1 MTPKIKF
8 GTDGWRGI
16 IADDFTFANVRYCAQ
31 AVAEHLRDQNL
42 APRGMVVGYD
52 TRFASERFAAA
63 VAEVFAGNGIKT
75 LLCQQATPTPI
86 VSYGVT
92 HEKAAGAVIIT
103 ASHNPGQWNGF
114 KIKSP
119 DGSSAP
125 TQVEADVESRL
136 PQIIAQDRVKRL
148 ELEECLSKGII
159 RYVDLSTAYFD
170 HISGLVD
177 LQSLRQSGLRIAVD
191 SMFGAGSGYF
201 KRALGGGNTEVI
213 EINGERN
220 PIFPGIQPEPIA
232 RHLKKLSVTVQ
243 DTGASIG
250 LATDGDADRIGAV
263 DEKGQPLTP
272 LQIFALLALYFFE
285 VRGERG
291 PIVRTITT
299 TSMLDR
305 LGKIYGVPVYETK
318 VGFKYVAPVMMSE
331 NALIGGEESSGF
343 GFRGHIPERDGILA
357 GLYLL
362 DFMNRLKKFPSQLID
377 YLYSKVG
384 PHHYNRVDL
393 EFPPADRE
401 KIIARIAGKTPA
413 EIGGARVVKV
423 NTADGF
429 HFALADG
436 SWLLVRFSG
445 TEPIL
450 RIYAEASTLER
461 ANLIIAEGKRLLGV

>member
-1 MTPKIKF
+1 MLPKIKF

-31 AVAEHLRDQNL
+31 SVADYLRDKGL
-42 APRGMVVGYD
+42 ASRGMVVGYD

-63 VAEVFAGNGIKT
+63 VAEVFAGNDINTYLSPK
-75 LLCQQATPTPI
+75 AIPTPV

-92 HEKAAGAVIIT
+92 HQKAAGAVIIT

-114 KIKSP
+114 KIKSA

-125 TQVEADVESRL
+125 TQVEAEVESRL
-136 PQIIAQDRVKRL
+136 PQIMAQDKIKRVD
-148 ELEECLSKGII
+148 LEEGLARGTI
-159 RYVDLSTAYFD
+159 RYLDLAPTYFE
-170 HISGLVD
+170 HIAKLVD
-177 LQSLRQSGLRIAVD
+177 IQSLRQSGLKITVD

-201 KRALGGGNTEVI
+201 NGILQGSRTEVI

-232 RHLKKLSVTVQ
+232 RHLTKLSATIRQNGSAV
-243 DTGASIG
+243 G
-250 LATDGDADRIGAV
+250 LATDGDADRIGVV

-272 LQIFALLALYFFE
+272 LQIFALLALYLFE
-285 VRGERG
+285 VRGQSG
-291 PIVRTITT
+291 PIVRTVTT
-299 TSMLDR
+299 TSMLDK
-305 LGKIYGVPVYETK
+305 LGKIYNVPVYETK
-318 VGFKYVAPVMMSE
+318 VGFKHVAPIMMAE

-357 GLYLL
+357 GLFLL
-362 DFMNRLKKFPSQLID
+362 DLMNKLHKTPSQLIEH
-377 YLYSKVG
+377 LYSKVG

-401 KIIARIAGKTPA
+401 KIIGRVAGKTPS
-413 EIGGARVVKV
+413 EIGTLKVVKV

-429 HFALADG
+429 HFTLADG
-436 SWLLVRFSG
+436 SWLLIRFSG

-450 RIYAEASTLER
+450 RIYAEAASLEQ
-461 ANLIIAEGKRLLGV
+461 ANSMIAQGKKLLGV

>member
-1 MTPKIKF
+1 MIPKIKF

-31 AVAEHLRDQNL
+31 SVVEYLRDKGL
-42 APRGMVVGYD
+42 DSRGMVVGYD

-75 LLCQQATPTPI
+75 DLCTQATPTPI

-92 HEKAAGAVIIT
+92 RQKAAGAVIIT

-125 TQVEADVESRL
+125 TQVEAEIESRL
-136 PQIIAQDRVKRL
+136 PQIIAQDKIKRL
-148 ELEECLSKGII
+148 DLEEGLAKGII
-159 RYVDLSTAYFD
+159 RYLDPTPTYFE
-170 HISGLVD
+170 HIAHLVD
-177 LQSLRQSGLRIAVD
+177 LESLRQSGLKITVD
-191 SMFGAGSGYF
+191 SMFGAGSGCF
-201 KRALGGGNTEVI
+201 KKVLQGGKTEVI

-232 RHLKKLSVTVQ
+232 RHLTKLSATIRQ
-243 DTGASIG
+243 NGAAIG
-250 LATDGDADRIGAV
+250 LATDGDADRIGVV
-263 DEKGQPLTP
+263 DEKGSPLTP
-272 LQIFALLALYFFE
+272 LQIFALLALYLFE

-291 PIVRTITT
+291 PIVKTVTT
-299 TSMLDR
+299 TSMLDK
-305 LGKIYGVPVYETK
+305 LGKIYNVPVYETK
-318 VGFKYVAPVMMSE
+318 VGFKHVAPVMMAE

-362 DFMNRLKKFPSQLID
+362 DLMNKLNKSPSQLIEL
-377 YLYSKVG
+377 LYSKVG

-401 KIIARIAGKTPA
+401 NIIGRIAGKTPSQ
-413 EIGGARVVKV
+413 IGGTKVIKV

-429 HFALADG
+429 HLSLADG
-436 SWLLVRFSG
+436 SWLLIRFSG

-450 RIYAEASTLER
+450 RIYAEAGSLDR
-461 ANLIIAEGKRLLGV
+461 ANSLIAEGKKLLGV

>member
-1 MTPKIKF
+1 MIPKIKF

-16 IADDFTFANVRYCAQ
+16 IAEDFTFTNVRYCAQ
-31 AVAEHLRDQNL
+31 SVGEYLRDKGL
-42 APRGMVVGYD
+42 ASRGMVVGYD
-52 TRFASERFAAA
+52 TRFASESFAAA
-63 VAEVFAGNGIKT
+63 VAEVFAGNDIKT
-75 LLCQQATPTPI
+75 DLCPQATPTPI

-103 ASHNPGQWNGF
+103 ASHNPSQWNGF

-125 TQVEADVESRL
+125 TEVEAEIESRL
-136 PQIIAQDRVKRL
+136 PQIMAQDKIKRL
-148 ELEECLSKGII
+148 ALEEGLAKGII
-159 RYVDLSTAYFD
+159 RYLDLAPTYLE
-170 HISGLVD
+170 HIAQLVD
-177 LQSLRQSGLRIAVD
+177 LQSLRQSGLKITVD

-201 KRALGGGNTEVI
+201 KKILQGGQTEVI

-232 RHLKKLSVTVQ
+232 RHLTKLSATIRQ
-243 DTGASIG
+243 NGAAIG

-263 DEKGQPLTP
+263 DEKGNPLTP
-272 LQIFALLALYFFE
+272 LQIFALLALYLFE
-285 VRGERG
+285 VCGERG
-291 PIVRTITT
+291 PIVKTVTT
-299 TSMLDR
+299 TSMLDK
-305 LGKIYGVPVYETK
+305 LGKMYNVPVYETK
-318 VGFKYVAPVMMSE
+318 VGFKYVAPIMMAE

-343 GFRGHIPERDGILA
+343 AFRGHIPERDGILA

-362 DFMNRLKKFPSQLID
+362 DLMNRLNKSPSQLIE

-401 KIIARIAGKTPA
+401 KIIGRIAGKTLSQIA
-413 EIGGARVVKV
+413 GTKVLKV

-429 HFALADG
+429 HLSLADG
-436 SWLLVRFSG
+436 SWLLIRFSG

-450 RIYAEASTLER
+450 RIYAEAGSLER
-461 ANLIIAEGKRLLGV
+461 ANSLIAEGKKLLGV

>member
-1 MTPKIKF
+1 MIPKIKF

-16 IADDFTFANVRYCAQ
+16 IAEDFTFANVRFCAQ
-31 AVAEHLRDQNL
+31 AVAEYLRDKGM

-63 VAEVFAGNGIKT
+63 VAEVFAGNDIRT
-75 LLCQQATPTPI
+75 HLCPKVAPTPV

-125 TQVEADVESRL
+125 TQVEAEVESRL
-136 PQIIAQDRVKRL
+136 PQIISQDRIKRL
-148 ELEECLSKGII
+148 DLEEGLSKGIV
-159 RYVDLSTAYFD
+159 RYLDPTPDYFD
-170 HISGLVD
+170 HIAKLVD
-177 LQSLRQSGLRIAVD
+177 LYSLRQSGLKITAD

-201 KRALGGGNTEVI
+201 KKILEGGKTEVT

-232 RHLKKLSVTVQ
+232 RHLAKLSATIRQNGSAV
-243 DTGASIG
+243 G
-250 LATDGDADRIGAV
+250 LATDGDADRIGVV
-263 DEKGQPLTP
+263 DEKGSPLTP

-291 PIVRTITT
+291 PIVRTVTT
-299 TSMLDR
+299 TSMLDK
-305 LGKIYGVPVYETK
+305 LGKIYNVPVYETK
-318 VGFKYVAPVMMSE
+318 VGFKHVAPVMMAE

-357 GLYLL
+357 GLFLL
-362 DFMNRLKKFPSQLID
+362 DLMNKLHKTPSQLIEH
-377 YLYSKVG
+377 LYRKVG

-401 KIIARIAGKTPA
+401 KIIGRVAGKTPS
-413 EIGGARVVKV
+413 EIGTLKVVKV

-429 HFALADG
+429 HFTLADG
-436 SWLLVRFSG
+436 SWLLIRFSG

-450 RIYAEASTLER
+450 RIYAEAASLEQ
-461 ANLIIAEGKRLLGV
+461 ANSMIAQGKKLLGV

>member
-1 MTPKIKF
+1 MIPKIKF

-31 AVAEHLRDQNL
+31 SVAEYLRDRGL
-42 APRGMVVGYD
+42 ASRGMVVGYD

-63 VAEVFAGNGIKT
+63 VAEVLAGNDIKT
-75 LLCQQATPTPI
+75 DLCTQATPTPI
-86 VSYGVT
+86 VSYAVT
-92 HEKAAGAVIIT
+92 HQKAAGAVIIT

-125 TQVEADVESRL
+125 TQVEAEIESRL
-136 PQIIAQDRVKRL
+136 PQIIAQDKTRRL
-148 ELEECLSKGII
+148 DLEEGLAKGII
-159 RYVDLSTAYFD
+159 RYLDPAPTYFD
-170 HISGLVD
+170 HIAHLVD
-177 LQSLRQSGLRIAVD
+177 LPSLRQSGLKITVD
-191 SMFGAGSGYF
+191 SMFGAGSGCF
-201 KRALGGGNTEVI
+201 KKVLQCGKTEVI

-232 RHLKKLSVTVQ
+232 RHLTKLSATIRQ
-243 DTGASIG
+243 NGAAVG
-250 LATDGDADRIGAV
+250 LATDGDADRIGVV
-263 DEKGQPLTP
+263 DEKGNPLTP
-272 LQIFALLALYFFE
+272 LQIFALLALYLFE

-291 PIVRTITT
+291 PIVKTVTT
-299 TSMLDR
+299 TSMLDK
-305 LGKIYGVPVYETK
+305 LGKIYNVPVYETK
-318 VGFKYVAPVMMSE
+318 VGFKYVAPIMMAE

-362 DFMNRLKKFPSQLID
+362 DLMNKLNKTPSQLIEH
-377 YLYSKVG
+377 LYSKVG

-401 KIIARIAGKTPA
+401 NIMGRIAGKTPSQ
-413 EIGGARVVKV
+413 IGGTKVIKV

-429 HFALADG
+429 HLSLEDG
-436 SWLLVRFSG
+436 SWLLIRFSG

-450 RIYAEASTLER
+450 RIYAEAGSLER
-461 ANLIIAEGKRLLGV
+461 ANSIIAEGKKLLGV

>member
-1 MTPKIKF
+1 MPPKIKF

-31 AVAEHLRDQNL
+31 SVAEYLRDKGL

-52 TRFASERFAAA
+52 TRFASERFAAT
-63 VAEVFAGNGIKT
+63 VAEVFAGNDIKT
-75 LLCQQATPTPI
+75 SLCPQATPTPI
-86 VSYGVT
+86 ISYGVT
-92 HEKAAGAVIIT
+92 HQKAAGAVIIT
-103 ASHNPGQWNGF
+103 ASHNPSQWNGF
-114 KIKSP
+114 KIKSA

-125 TQVEADVESRL
+125 TQVEGEIESRL
-136 PQIIAQDRVKRL
+136 PQIMAQDRAL
-148 ELEECLSKGII
+148 TMPLEEGLARGLI
-159 RYVDLSTAYFD
+159 RYADLAPTYIQ

-177 LQSLRQSGLRIAVD
+177 IQGLRECGLKITVD

-201 KRALGGGNTEVI
+201 KGILHGSRTQVI

-220 PIFPGIQPEPIA
+220 PSFPGIQPEPIA
-232 RHLKKLSVTVQ
+232 RHLTKLSATIRQNGSAV
-243 DTGASIG
+243 G
-250 LATDGDADRIGAV
+250 LATDGDSDRIGVV
-263 DEKGQPLTP
+263 DEQGQPLTP
-272 LQIFALLALYFFE
+272 LQIFALLALYLFE

-291 PIVRTITT
+291 PIVRTVTT
-299 TSMLDR
+299 TSMLNQ
-305 LGKIYGVPVYETK
+305 LGQIYNVPVFETK
-318 VGFKYVAPVMMSE
+318 VGFKYVAPIMMSE

-362 DFMNRLKKFPSQLID
+362 DLMSRLHKSPSQLIE

-393 EFPPADRE
+393 EFPAADRE
-401 KIIARIAGKTPA
+401 KIIGRVAKEPPTRVGSLD
-413 EIGGARVVKV
+413 VVKL
-423 NTADGF
+423 NTADGY
-429 HFALADG
+429 HFTLSDG

-450 RIYAEASTLER
+450 RIYAEAASLEQ
-461 ANLIIAEGKRLLGV
+461 ANSMIAEGRRLLGV

>member
-1 MTPKIKF
+1 MIPKIKF

-31 AVAEHLRDQNL
+31 SVVEYLRDKGL
-42 APRGMVVGYD
+42 DSRGMVVGYD

-75 LLCQQATPTPI
+75 DLCTQATPTPI

-92 HEKAAGAVIIT
+92 RQKAAGAVIIT

-125 TQVEADVESRL
+125 TQVEAEIESRL
-136 PQIIAQDRVKRL
+136 PQIIAQDKIKRL
-148 ELEECLSKGII
+148 DLEEGLAKGII
-159 RYVDLSTAYFD
+159 RYLDPTPTYFE
-170 HISGLVD
+170 HIAHLVD
-177 LQSLRQSGLRIAVD
+177 LESLRQSGLKITVD
-191 SMFGAGSGYF
+191 SMFGAGSGCF
-201 KRALGGGNTEVI
+201 KKVLQGGKTEVI

-232 RHLKKLSVTVQ
+232 RHLTKLSATIRQ
-243 DTGASIG
+243 NGAAIG
-250 LATDGDADRIGAV
+250 LATDGDADRIGVV
-263 DEKGQPLTP
+263 DEKGSPLTP
-272 LQIFALLALYFFE
+272 LQIFALLALYLFE

-291 PIVRTITT
+291 PIVKTVTT
-299 TSMLDR
+299 TTMLDK
-305 LGKIYGVPVYETK
+305 LGKIYNVPVYETK
-318 VGFKYVAPVMMSE
+318 VGFKHVAPVMMAE

-362 DFMNRLKKFPSQLID
+362 DLMNKLNKSPSQLIEL
-377 YLYSKVG
+377 LYSKVG

-401 KIIARIAGKTPA
+401 KIIGRIAGKTPSQ
-413 EIGGARVVKV
+413 IGGTKVIKV

-429 HFALADG
+429 HLSLADG
-436 SWLLVRFSG
+436 SWLLIRFSG

-450 RIYAEASTLER
+450 RIYAEAASLDR
-461 ANLIIAEGKRLLGV
+461 ANSLIAEGKKLLGV

>member
-1 MTPKIKF
+1 MIPKIKF

-31 AVAEHLRDQNL
+31 SVVEYLRDKGL
-42 APRGMVVGYD
+42 DSRGMVVGYD

-75 LLCQQATPTPI
+75 DLCTQATPTPI

-92 HEKAAGAVIIT
+92 HQKAAGAVIIT

-125 TQVEADVESRL
+125 TQVEAEIESRL
-136 PQIIAQDRVKRL
+136 PQIIAQDRIKRL
-148 ELEECLSKGII
+148 DLEEGLAKGII
-159 RYVDLSTAYFD
+159 RYLDPTPTYFE
-170 HISGLVD
+170 HIAHLVD
-177 LQSLRQSGLRIAVD
+177 LESLRQSGLKITVD
-191 SMFGAGSGYF
+191 SMFGAGSGCF
-201 KRALGGGNTEVI
+201 KKVLQGGKTEVI

-232 RHLKKLSVTVQ
+232 RHLTKLSATIRQ
-243 DTGASIG
+243 NGAAIG
-250 LATDGDADRIGAV
+250 LATDGDADRIGVV
-263 DEKGQPLTP
+263 DEKGSPLTP
-272 LQIFALLALYFFE
+272 LQIFALLALYLFE

-291 PIVRTITT
+291 PIVKTVTT
-299 TSMLDR
+299 TTMLDK
-305 LGKIYGVPVYETK
+305 LGKIYNVPVYETK
-318 VGFKYVAPVMMSE
+318 VGFKHVAPVMMAE

-362 DFMNRLKKFPSQLID
+362 DLMNKLNKSPSQLIEL
-377 YLYSKVG
+377 LYSKVG

-401 KIIARIAGKTPA
+401 KIIGRIAGKTPSQ
-413 EIGGARVVKV
+413 IGGTKVIKV

-429 HFALADG
+429 HLSLADG
-436 SWLLVRFSG
+436 SWLLIRFSG

-450 RIYAEASTLER
+450 RIYAEAASLDR
-461 ANLIIAEGKRLLGV
+461 ANSLIAAGKKLLGV

>member
-1 MTPKIKF
+1 MLPKIKF

-31 AVAEHLRDQNL
+31 SVADYLRDKGL
-42 APRGMVVGYD
+42 ASRGMVVGYD

-63 VAEVFAGNGIKT
+63 VAEVFAGNDINAYLSPK
-75 LLCQQATPTPI
+75 ATPTPV

-92 HEKAAGAVIIT
+92 RQKAAGAVIIT

-125 TQVEADVESRL
+125 TQVEAEVESRL
-136 PQIIAQDRVKRL
+136 PQIMAQDKIKRVD
-148 ELEECLSKGII
+148 LEEGLARGTI
-159 RYVDLSTAYFD
+159 RYLDLAPTYFE
-170 HISGLVD
+170 HIAKLVD
-177 LQSLRQSGLRIAVD
+177 IQSLRQSGLKITVD

-201 KRALGGGNTEVI
+201 KGILQGSRTEVI

-232 RHLKKLSVTVQ
+232 RHLTKLSATIRQNGSAV
-243 DTGASIG
+243 G
-250 LATDGDADRIGAV
+250 LATDGDADRIGVV

-291 PIVRTITT
+291 PIVRTVTT
-299 TSMLDR
+299 TTMLDK
-305 LGKIYGVPVYETK
+305 LGKIYNVPVYETK
-318 VGFKYVAPVMMSE
+318 VGFKHVAPIMMAE

-357 GLYLL
+357 GLFLL
-362 DFMNRLKKFPSQLID
+362 DLMNRLKKTPSQLIEH
-377 YLYSKVG
+377 LYSKVG

-401 KIIARIAGKTPA
+401 KIIGRVAGKTPSQ
-413 EIGGARVVKV
+413 IGTIKVIKV

-429 HFALADG
+429 HFTLADG
-436 SWLLVRFSG
+436 SWLLIRFSG

-450 RIYAEASTLER
+450 RIYAEAASLEQ
-461 ANLIIAEGKRLLGV
+461 ANSLIAQGKKLLGV

>member
-1 MTPKIKF
+1 MIPKIKF

-16 IADDFTFANVRYCAQ
+16 IAEDFTFANVRYCAQ
-31 AVAEHLRDQNL
+31 SMAEYLWDKGL
-42 APRGMVVGYD
+42 ASRGMVVGYD

-63 VAEVFAGNGIKT
+63 VAEVFAANDIKT
-75 LLCQQATPTPI
+75 ALCTQATPTPI

-92 HEKAAGAVIIT
+92 REKAAGAVIIT

-125 TQVEADVESRL
+125 TQVEAEIESRL
-136 PQIIAQDRVKRL
+136 PQIMTQDRIKRL
-148 ELEECLSKGII
+148 DLEEGLARGII
-159 RYVDLSTAYFD
+159 RYLDLAPTYFD
-170 HISGLVD
+170 HIAHLVD
-177 LQSLRQSGLRIAVD
+177 LQSLRQSGLKITVD
-191 SMFGAGSGYF
+191 SMFGAGSGCF
-201 KRALGGGNTEVI
+201 KRVLQGGKTEVI

-232 RHLKKLSVTVQ
+232 RHLTKLSATIRQ
-243 DTGASIG
+243 NGAAVG
-250 LATDGDADRIGAV
+250 LATDGDADRIGVV
-263 DEKGQPLTP
+263 DEKGNPLTP
-272 LQIFALLALYFFE
+272 LQIFALLALYLFE

-291 PIVRTITT
+291 PIVKTVTT
-299 TSMLDR
+299 TSMLDK
-305 LGKIYGVPVYETK
+305 LGKIYNVPVYETK
-318 VGFKYVAPVMMSE
+318 VGFKYVAPIMMAE

-362 DFMNRLKKFPSQLID
+362 DLMNKLNKTPSQLIEH
-377 YLYSKVG
+377 LYSKVG

-401 KIIARIAGKTPA
+401 KIIGRIAGKTPS
-413 EIGGARVVKV
+413 EIGGAKVIKV

-429 HFALADG
+429 HFTLVDG
-436 SWLLVRFSG
+436 SWLLFRFSG

-450 RIYAEASTLER
+450 RIYAEAGSLDR
-461 ANLIIAEGKRLLGV
+461 ANLMIAEGKRLLGV

>member
-16 IADDFTFANVRYCAQ
+16 IADDFTFANVRFCAQ
-31 AVAEHLRDQNL
+31 SVADYLQDKGVASH
-42 APRGMVVGYD
+42 GMVVGYD

-75 LLCQQATPTPI
+75 ILCTQATPTPI
-86 VSYGVT
+86 ISYGVT

-125 TQVEADVESRL
+125 TQVETEVESRL
-136 PQIIAQDRVKRL
+136 PQIVTQGKIKRL
-148 ELEECLSKGII
+148 ELDEGLSKGTI
-159 RYVDLSTAYFD
+159 RYLDLTPAYFD
-170 HISGLVD
+170 HIAKLVD
-177 LQSLRQSGLRIAVD
+177 IESLRQSGLKITAD
-191 SMFGAGSGYF
+191 SMFGAGSGCF
-201 KRALGGGNTEVI
+201 KRILQGGKTEVI

-232 RHLKKLSVTVQ
+232 RHLTKLSATIREN
-243 DTGASIG
+243 GSSIG
-250 LATDGDADRIGAV
+250 LATDGDADRIGIV
-263 DEKGQPLTP
+263 DEKGNPLTP
-272 LQIFALLALYFFE
+272 LQIFALLALYLFE

-291 PIVRTITT
+291 PIVRTVTT
-299 TSMLDR
+299 TSMLDK
-305 LGKIYGVPVYETK
+305 LGKMYNVPVYETK
-318 VGFKYVAPVMMSE
+318 VGFKYVAPIMMAE

-357 GLYLL
+357 GLYVL
-362 DFMNRLKKFPSQLID
+362 DLMNKLHKSPSQLIEH
-377 YLYSKVG
+377 LYSKVG
-384 PHHYNRVDL
+384 PHHYNRLDL
-393 EFPPADRE
+393 EFPPAERE
-401 KIIARIAGKTPA
+401 SIIGRIAGKTPSH
-413 EIGGARVVKV
+413 IGGLKVTKV

-429 HFALADG
+429 HLTLADG
-436 SWLLVRFSG
+436 SWLLIRFSG

-450 RIYAEASTLER
+450 RIYAEAGSLDR
-461 ANLIIAEGKRLLGV
+461 ANSIIAEGRKLLGV

>member
-1 MTPKIKF
+1 MIPKIKF

-31 AVAEHLRDQNL
+31 SVAEYLRDKGL
-42 APRGMVVGYD
+42 ASRGMVVGYD
-52 TRFASERFAAA
+52 TRFASESFAAA
-63 VAEVFAGNGIKT
+63 VAEVFAANDIKT
-75 LLCQQATPTPI
+75 HLCPQATPTPI

-92 HEKAAGAVIIT
+92 QQKAAGAVIIT

-125 TQVEADVESRL
+125 TEVEAEIESRL
-136 PQIIAQDRVKRL
+136 PQIMAQDRIKRL
-148 ELEECLSKGII
+148 ALEEGLAKGII
-159 RYVDLSTAYFD
+159 RYLDLAPTYFD
-170 HISGLVD
+170 HIAHLVD
-177 LQSLRQSGLRIAVD
+177 LQSLRQSGLKITVD
-191 SMFGAGSGYF
+191 SMFGAGIGYF
-201 KRALGGGNTEVI
+201 KRVLQGGQTEVI

-232 RHLKKLSVTVQ
+232 RHLTKLSATIRHNGSAV
-243 DTGASIG
+243 G
-250 LATDGDADRIGAV
+250 LATDGDADRIGVV
-263 DEKGQPLTP
+263 DEKGNPMTP
-272 LQIFALLALYFFE
+272 LQIFALLALYLFE

-291 PIVRTITT
+291 PIVKTVTT
-299 TSMLDR
+299 TTMLDK
-305 LGKIYGVPVYETK
+305 LGKIYNVPVYETK
-318 VGFKYVAPVMMSE
+318 VGFKYVAPVMMAE

-362 DFMNRLKKFPSQLID
+362 DLMNKLNKSPSQLIEL
-377 YLYSKVG
+377 LYSKVG

-401 KIIARIAGKTPA
+401 NIIGRIAGKTPSQ
-413 EIGGARVVKV
+413 IGGTKVIKV

-429 HFALADG
+429 HLSLADG
-436 SWLLVRFSG
+436 SWLLIRFSG

-450 RIYAEASTLER
+450 RIYAEAGSLDR
-461 ANLIIAEGKRLLGV
+461 ANSLIAEGKKLLGV